1 MLTNAFPGSPLLDL
15 MARPSLIR
23 HINQTRVLRL
33 LKEEGTLSRAE
44 LARSLNLT
52 RSTLTAVTDELM
64 EMDLVIEAGESFI
77 TQATG
82 RPGTGL
88 KLNPEGAFFLGAE
101 ISVEHIHLVLI
112 NLEGSIIYRETTKV
126 GSTRPEAV
134 CRDLV
139 DLVQRVWSVELKSS
153 DRLRGVGITVS
164 ALVDT
169 QGVIRS
175 APTFRWHHVDLK
187 SAITAELLNIPI
199 FVENDANGAALAELS
214 FGRRKSQSD
223 LCLLFLDVGVG
234 AGLVFDRK
242 IFRGSDGLAGEIGH
256 LTLDP
261 ASNAKAEGM
270 GSLETHLGRDA
281 LLASYRRLGGKAK
294 DIKTFLQDL
303 RKEVPRA
310 QKIVGLWGEWLT
322 LAIRN
327 LADLFNPKRV
337 ILAGSL
343 SELFRFVEEDV
354 RRHLRERRFPTV
366 DNLEI
371 ALSSF
376 GKDSSALGGAALVF
390 DRIFS
395 VPDSNF
401 LHDFDSIESSPKT
414 LAVHRPFFRGSS
426 R

>member
-1 MLTNAFPGSPLLDL
+1 
-15 MARPSLIR
+15 MATPRLIR

-44 LARSLNLT
+44 LARTLNLT

-64 EMDLVIEAGESFI
+64 EMALVKEAGESFI

-101 ISVEHIHLVLI
+101 INVEHIHLVLI
-112 NLEGSIIYRETTKV
+112 NLEGSIIYRRTKALR
-126 GSTRPEAV
+126 STKPKLV

-139 DLVQRVWSVELKSS
+139 ELVRRVWSIQLRGS
-153 DRLRGVGITVS
+153 DRLRGLGVTVS

-169 QGVIRS
+169 RGVIRS
-175 APTFRWHHVDLK
+175 APTFRWQHVDLK
-187 SAITAELLNIPI
+187 SAITSRLDLPI

-214 FGRRKSQSD
+214 FGRRKGQSD

-234 AGLVFDRK
+234 AGIIFDRK
-242 IFRGSDGLAGEIGH
+242 IFRGSEGLAGEIGH
-256 LTLDP
+256 LTLDL
-261 ASNAKAEGM
+261 ASNQQAEGM
-270 GSLETHLGRDA
+270 GFLERHLGRDA
-281 LLASYRRLGGKAK
+281 LLASYRRVGGKAN
-294 DIKTFLQDL
+294 DIQTFLRDL
-303 RKEVPRA
+303 KEESSRA
-310 QKIVGLWGEWLT
+310 KRMARLWGEWLT

-337 ILAGSL
+337 VLAGSL
-343 SELFRFVEEDV
+343 SELFQFVEGDV
-354 RRHLRERRFPTV
+354 RRRLSERCFPTV
-366 DNLEI
+366 ENLEI
-371 ALSSF
+371 DLSSF
-376 GKDSSALGGAALVF
+376 GQDSSALGGAALVY

-401 LHDFDSIESSPKT
+401 LQDFQLNEAPLTALPS
-414 LAVHRPFFRGSS
+414 VRGSKS
-426 R
+426 G

>member
-1 MLTNAFPGSPLLDL
+1 MNFVSNVDKHLAGSPLINA
-15 MARPSLIR
+15 MATPSLIR

-52 RSTLTAVTDELM
+52 RSTLTSVADDLM
-64 EMDLVIEAGESFI
+64 ERDLVIEAGQSFI

-101 ISVEHIHLVLI
+101 INVEHIHLVLI
-112 NLEGSIIYRETTKV
+112 NLEGSIIHRETAKLRSTK
-126 GSTRPEAV
+126 PEAV
-134 CRDLV
+134 CRELV
-139 DLVQRVWSVELKSS
+139 DLVQAVCSVQLGSP
-153 DRLRGVGITVS
+153 DRLRGIGVTVS

-175 APTFRWHHVDLK
+175 APTFGWHHVDLK
-187 SAITAELLNIPI
+187 SIIGSQLDIPI
-199 FVENDANGAALAELS
+199 FVENDANAAALAELS
-214 FGRRKSQSD
+214 FGRRKGQSD

-234 AGLVFDRK
+234 AGMIFDRR

-261 ASNAKAEGM
+261 ASTGCAEGM
-270 GSLETHLGRDA
+270 GFLETHLGRDA
-281 LLASYRRLGGKAK
+281 LLASYRSVGGKAK
-294 DIKTFLQDL
+294 DIEGFLRDL
-303 RKEVPRA
+303 GKEVPNA
-310 QKIVGLWGEWLT
+310 GKIVRIWGEWLT
-322 LAIRN
+322 VAIRN

-343 SELFRFVEEDV
+343 SKLFRFVEQDV
-354 RRHLRERRFPTV
+354 RRRLRERRFPTV
-366 DNLEI
+366 EKLEI
-371 ALSSF
+371 DLSSF
-376 GKDSSALGGAALVF
+376 GGDSSALGGAALVF

-401 LHDFDSIESSPKT
+401 LKDFDFTNLRRK
-414 LAVHRPFFRGSS
+414 R
-426 R
+426 